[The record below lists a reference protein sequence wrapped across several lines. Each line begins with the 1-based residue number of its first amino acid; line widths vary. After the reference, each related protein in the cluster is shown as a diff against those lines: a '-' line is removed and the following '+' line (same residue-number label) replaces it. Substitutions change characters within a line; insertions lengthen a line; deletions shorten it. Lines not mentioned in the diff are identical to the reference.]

1 MLIFF
6 HCLQVFAAPISH
18 RQALEASKSVALR
31 SIPTAPAFDSFASL
45 TAEEDSASSPD
56 GPDNSSSEENAEKD
70 ASSDTTD
77 DSQADPDEE
86 SAANRTSVTSASSSS
101 TKASASASGK
111 ASGTSSAPISAFSLP
126 GTVVKSGIAPVVLA
140 ALESLGLSDKAIS
153 KIVQLKT
160 TDFEDLSDVDQSE
173 VNRVLKKLG
182 LSPKQIKKAGPFILR
197 LATNADDNPDSTAE
211 ASDSASPS
219 TKASASASS
228 KAASRTLSSVITRST
243 GTVSSTITAAP
254 SASSSTV
261 TVPGKATQTA
271 GVDLPALRKVLASL
285 GRKDA

>member
-18 RQALEASKSVALR
+18 RQALEASNSVSLR

-56 GPDNSSSEENAEKD
+56 GPDNSSSQEDAEKD
-70 ASSDTTD
+70 ASSDTT
-77 DSQADPDEE
+77 
-86 SAANRTSVTSASSSS
+86 AANRTSVTSTSSSS

-111 ASGTSSAPISAFSLP
+111 ASATSSAPISAFTLP
-126 GTVVKSGIAPVVLA
+126 GTAVKSGIAPGVLA
-140 ALESLGLSDKAIS
+140 ALESLGLSDKVIS

-197 LATNADDNPDSTAE
+197 LATNAGDNPDSTAE
-211 ASDSASPS
+211 ASNSANPS

-228 KAASRTLSSVITRST
+228 KAASSTQSSVITRST
-243 GTVSSTITAAP
+243 ST

>member
-18 RQALEASKSVALR
+18 RQALEASKSVALP

-45 TAEEDSASSPD
+45 TAEEDSASSLD
-56 GPDNSSSEENAEKD
+56 GPDNSSSEEN

-86 SAANRTSVTSASSSS
+86 SAANGTSVTSASSSS

-111 ASGTSSAPISAFSLP
+111 ASATNSAPISAFSLP
-126 GTVVKSGIAPVVLA
+126 GTAVKSGIAPGVLA

-197 LATNADDNPDSTAE
+197 LATNAGDNPDSTAE
-211 ASDSASPS
+211 ASDSANSS

-228 KAASRTLSSVITRST
+228 KAASSTRSSVITRST
-243 GTVSSTITAAP
+243 ST